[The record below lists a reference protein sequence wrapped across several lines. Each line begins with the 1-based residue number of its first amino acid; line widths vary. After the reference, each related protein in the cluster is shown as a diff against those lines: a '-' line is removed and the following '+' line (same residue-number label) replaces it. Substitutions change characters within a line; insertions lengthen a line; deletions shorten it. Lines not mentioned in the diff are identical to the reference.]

1 MKVSSAAVKQQ
12 AGNIAKLS
20 ASAARA
26 LKNAVPNAED
36 IPALM
41 REVTGAYS
49 LMSAA
54 VTANYYTS
62 IRRASRVRSKFTP
75 APFTAYDAGKVTAAT
90 LSILDEVAA
99 GTATVPLESL
109 LADVVSRYIK
119 DSADTCIRQ
128 NVRRDPAK
136 PKYAIVPSGD
146 ACAFCQMRASLGYH
160 YGTEEAVKSHDHCTC
175 TPTPVFGNST
185 IEGYNPKEYEA
196 KYNEAAKAYRTGNI
210 SEDMSLRIE
219 QAHKAHDKRYA
230 EGETDKKWEEM
241 NAILMVMREQQ
252 GIK

>member
-1 MKVSSAAVKQQ
+1 MRVSRAIVEQQ
-12 AGNIAKLS
+12 SQNIAKLS
-20 ASAARA
+20 ASAANA
-26 LKNAVPNAED
+26 LKNGVPNAED

-41 REVTGAYS
+41 RQVTQAYS
-49 LMSAA
+49 TMSSA
-54 VTANYYTS
+54 VTSNFYAT
-62 IRRASRVRSKFTP
+62 IRRASRVRSKYTP
-75 APFTAYDAGKVTAAT
+75 VPFTAYDAGKVTAAA
-90 LSILDEVAA
+90 LAIMDEVAA

-136 PKYAIVPSGD
+136 PKYAIVPNGD

-160 YGTEEAVKSHDHCTC
+160 YADSGAVESHAHCTC

-185 IEGYNPKEYEA
+185 IQGYDPKMYEDRWN
-196 KYNEAAKAYRTGNI
+196 KAAKALEKGEISKDLKQRIADQKEAKGKDFDRT
-210 SEDMSLRIE
+210 
-219 QAHKAHDKRYA
+219 
-230 EGETDKKWEEM
+230 

>member
-1 MKVSSAAVKQQ
+1 MRVSSAAVKQQ
-12 AGNIAKLS
+12 SQNLAKLS
-20 ASAARA
+20 KSAARA
-26 LKNAVPNAED
+26 LKNAVPNADD

-75 APFTAYDAGKVTAAT
+75 APFTAYDAGKVTAAA
-90 LSILDEVAA
+90 LAIMDEVAA
-99 GTATVPLESL
+99 GTATVPMESL

-119 DSADTCIRQ
+119 DSADACIRQ

-136 PKYAIVPSGD
+136 PKYAIVPNGD
-146 ACAFCQMRASLGYH
+146 ACAFCQMRASLGYR
-160 YGTEEAVKSHDHCTC
+160 YADEGAVESHAHCTC
-175 TPTPVFGNST
+175 TATPVFGDST
-185 IEGYNPKEYEA
+185 IQGYDPQVYLDRYTEASRALKDGDISDDLKERI
-196 KYNEAAKAYRTGNI
+196 AAQKAEKGKDFDRT
-210 SEDMSLRIE
+210 
-219 QAHKAHDKRYA
+219 
-230 EGETDKKWEEM
+230 
-241 NAILMVMREQQ
+241 NAVLMVMREQQ

>member
-1 MKVSSAAVKQQ
+1 MRVSKGIVERQSQ
-12 AGNIAKLS
+12 NIAALGV
-20 ASAARA
+20 SAARA
-26 LKNAVPNAED
+26 IANGVPNTQD

-41 REVTGAYS
+41 RQVTKAYS
-49 LMSAA
+49 TMSSAI
-54 VTANYYTS
+54 TANYYTS
-62 IRRASRVRSKFTP
+62 IRTASRVRSKYVP
-75 APFTAYDAGKVTAAT
+75 IPYSAYDAGKVTAAAIAIT
-90 LSILDEVAA
+90 DEVAA

-160 YGTEEAVKSHDHCTC
+160 YGTEEAVESHDHCTC
-175 TPTPVFGNST
+175 AATPVFGEST
-185 IEGYNPKEYEA
+185 IQGYDPSVYRERYE
-196 KYNEAAKAYRTGNI
+196 EAARAYRSGDI
-210 SEDMSLRIE
+210 SDDLKERIE
-219 QAHKAHDKRYA
+219 AQKDEKGRDFDS
-230 EGETDKKWEEM
+230 T

>member
-1 MKVSSAAVKQQ
+1 MRVSSAAVKRQSQ
-12 AGNIAKLS
+12 NIAKLS

-26 LKNAVPNAED
+26 IKNGVPNADD

-75 APFTAYDAGKVTAAT
+75 APFTAYDAGKVTAAA
-90 LSILDEVAA
+90 LAIMDEVAA
-99 GTATVPLESL
+99 GTATVPMESL

-119 DSADTCIRQ
+119 DSADACIRQ

-136 PKYAIVPSGD
+136 PKYAIVPGGD
-146 ACAFCQMRASLGYH
+146 ACAFCQMRASLGYR
-160 YGTEEAVKSHDHCTC
+160 YADEGAVESHAHCTC
-175 TPTPVFGNST
+175 AATPVFGDST
-185 IEGYNPKEYEA
+185 IQGYDPQVYLDRYTEASRALKDGDISDDLKERI
-196 KYNEAAKAYRTGNI
+196 AAQKAEKGKDFDRT
-210 SEDMSLRIE
+210 
-219 QAHKAHDKRYA
+219 
-230 EGETDKKWEEM
+230 
-241 NAILMVMREQQ
+241 NAVLMVMREQQ

>member
-1 MKVSSAAVKQQ
+1 MRVSRGIVERQSQ
-12 AGNIAKLS
+12 NIAALGV
-20 ASAARA
+20 SAARA
-26 LKNAVPNAED
+26 IANGVPNTQD

-41 REVTGAYS
+41 RQVTKAYS
-49 LMSAA
+49 TMSSAI
-54 VTANYYTS
+54 TANYYTS
-62 IRRASRVRSKFTP
+62 IRTASMVRSKYVP
-75 APFTAYDAGKVTAAT
+75 IPFSAYDAEKVTAAA
-90 LSILDEVAA
+90 LSIMDEVAA

-160 YGTEEAVKSHDHCTC
+160 YGTEEAVESHDHCTC
-175 TPTPVFGNST
+175 AATPVFGDST
-185 IEGYNPKEYEA
+185 IQGYDPSVYRERYE
-196 KYNEAAKAYRTGNI
+196 EAARAYRSGDI
-210 SEDMSLRIE
+210 SDDLKERIE
-219 QAHKAHDKRYA
+219 AQKAEKGRDFDS
-230 EGETDKKWEEM
+230 T
-241 NAILMVMREQQ
+241 NAILMVMRDQQ